1 MPYITFEQ
9 AAKQLF
15 EDRPDIAEA
24 YLEVAFEVYE
34 QDGDSAAL
42 LEALR
47 QVAEAK
53 GGIPAL
59 AKRTGISKQNLY
71 RVLSAK
77 GNPRLDTIHKLL
89 KGLGYRIT
97 LAPLSEVSEEVV
109 AKPKKKKPL
118 AEAKGVRVLG

>member
-9 AAKQLF
+9 AAQELF
-15 EDRPDIAEA
+15 EARPDIAEA

-34 QDGDSAAL
+34 QDGHSGAL

-59 AKRTGISKQNLY
+59 AKRTGMTKQNLY

-77 GNPRLDTIHKLL
+77 GNPRLDTIYKLL

-97 LAPLSEVSEEVV
+97 LEPLNEASDEVL
-109 AKPKKKKPL
+109 AKPRKKKPL
-118 AEAKGVRVLG
+118 AEAKGVSV